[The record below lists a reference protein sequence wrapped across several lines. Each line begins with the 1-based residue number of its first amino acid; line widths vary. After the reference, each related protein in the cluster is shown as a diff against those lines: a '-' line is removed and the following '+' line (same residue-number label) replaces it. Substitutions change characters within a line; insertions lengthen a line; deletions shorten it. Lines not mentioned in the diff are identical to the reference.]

1 MSTTVR
7 FSVPEFDRMIQAG
20 VFAERAN
27 QRIELIYG
35 EMREVNPPNPP
46 HEDIVDKLMYWSM
59 DRAPRDQVR
68 IRIQNSLGIPAL
80 DSLTIP
86 DVAWMVARDYHRQR
100 PEPADVLLLI
110 EVADSTLQSD
120 RKEKGPLYAAAG
132 IQEYWIVNV
141 NDQCLE
147 VYRNPMDGA
156 YSQLQTIHLGNSM
169 APAAFPEWPLDVSQ
183 LFGVNS

>member
-141 NDQCLE
+141 TTSVWKLIE
-147 VYRNPMDGA
+147 IRWMVH
-156 YSQLQTIHLGNSM
+156 IHSCRQSIL
-169 APAAFPEWPLDVSQ
+169 ATRWHRLRFPNGHWT
-183 LFGVNS
+183 